1 MLLDVEE
8 RARSRLVSV
17 VVVLALLAS
26 AFSGEL
32 GGSVASAAGGT
43 TLSLAPIAR
52 EVATGDGDFA
62 LIVSINTGGEVV
74 NAVRA
79 YVKFDPAMLQVVCI
93 GAVDS
98 KFPMQWPTTFDN
110 AAGMVDINRT
120 CMGGETF
127 DGAGPV
133 SSIIFR
139 GKAAGRATVELV
151 LAKCMVIRVSDYT
164 NVLAAVGSAV
174 YTVDMTSPDVSL
186 STTSVTVREG
196 EGSDT
201 YTVALKAPPAADVVI
216 KAVADENVTV
226 SPTVLTFTSTNWKTA
241 QIMTV
246 TAVDDVI
253 AEGTHMGTVAHIVV
267 STDTGYNALAVDP
280 ITATIEDNEFT
291 LAVIVSPATGGS
303 VTRKPDQTSYP
314 EGTAVTLKATP
325 AAGVVFG
332 GWSGGASG
340 TVATVTVAMDADKA
354 VTATFG
360 RDTTRV
366 LTLTIGKYWMYL
378 DGVAVKLDV
387 AAIIQNSRTLLP
399 IRAIAEATGSVVS
412 WDAATRLVTVTR
424 KDRKV
429 ELWIGKNVARV
440 NTKATNIDPDDYR
453 VVPIIRNSRTLL
465 PLRFVAESLGLDVQ
479 WSEATRTVTVT
490 WRP

>member
-1 MLLDVEE
+1 MLPDMEE
-8 RARSRLVSV
+8 RARSRLLSV
-17 VVVLALLAS
+17 VVALGLLAS
-26 AFSGEL
+26 AFSGER
-32 GGSVASAAGGT
+32 GGSVASALSGT
-43 TLSLAPIAR
+43 TLSLAPITR
-52 EVATGDGDFA
+52 QVATGDGDFA
-62 LIVSINTGGEVV
+62 VIVSINTGDEVV

-79 YVKFDPAMLQVVCI
+79 YVKFDPAMLQVICI
-93 GAVDS
+93 DAADS

-110 AAGMVDINRT
+110 TAGIVDINRT

-127 DGAGPV
+127 DGTGRV

-139 GKAAGRATVELV
+139 AKAAGAVTVELV
-151 LAKCMVIRVSDYT
+151 LTKSMVIRTSDYT

-174 YTVDMTSPDVSL
+174 FTVDVTPPGVSL

-196 EGSDT
+196 DASDR
-201 YTVALKAPPAADVVI
+201 YTVALKAPPAVDVVI
-216 KAVADENVTV
+216 KAIADENVMV
-226 SPTVLTFTSTNWKTA
+226 SPAILTFTSTNWKTP
-241 QIMTV
+241 QMVTV
-246 TAVDDVI
+246 TAVDDVA
-253 AEGTHMGTVAHIVV
+253 AEGTHAGTVAHTVA

-314 EGTAVTLKATP
+314 EGTVVTLKAVP
-325 AAGVVFG
+325 AARVVFA

-340 TVATVTVAMDADKA
+340 TAATVTVAMDADKA
-354 VTATFG
+354 VTAIFG
-360 RDTTRV
+360 RNTTRV

-387 AAIIQNSRTLLP
+387 APIIQNSRTLLP

-412 WDAATRLVTVTR
+412 WDATTRLVTVTR